1 MFSDLLAF
9 KPYLSFLVSFGLC
22 ALIIPWVIKLATYKN
37 WVVVPRQDR
46 WHKKPTALMGGI
58 GIFISYSITVFIFGF
73 DHLNWMIYFA
83 GLVIFLIGLFDD
95 LKEIKPIIKL
105 ICQVICSFALIYHGY
120 YFGGGLLEWAGIP
133 LTFIWVIGITNA
145 VNLLDNMDG
154 LAAGICTIVAIIT
167 GVLGVLNNEILIS
180 IMAFAIAGSS
190 LGFLIFNF
198 KPARIFMGD
207 SGSLFLGFSLS
218 FLSIAVQRHH
228 GSSTAILVLL
238 VPISLMVIPIMD
250 ITLVTIKRMVAGRR
264 IDQGGKDHT
273 SHRLVALGFSEK
285 KAVLTLYLVSAIWGL
300 LCLLIYKVT
309 VNNLF
314 LCVLLLAIFSVMFS
328 VLLSN
333 VRVYNDSEETLS
345 YMRLKGRKTGN
356 KFSLRFFLLHKKLI
370 VGVCT
375 DILII
380 YSSFLVA
387 ARCMQIDIED
397 NYVVLGLFICVKVSV
412 FYFSNLYNRLV
423 RYIAVIELSGYFGAA
438 SLATLILAGI
448 LFFKGKID
456 DYPPY
461 FLMVDFLLTFTGM
474 LLSRFAYRWL
484 KEVIDKSRQFQKNV
498 IIYGAGDSGYLL
510 IKELLQNQKHQLKPI
525 GWVDDD
531 QSKHNMYLYGFKVHG
546 GGDQLLQICEAT
558 KAEIVLI
565 STNTID
571 LHLEDDIRRKL
582 AEKDIELGRFS
593 MTLTFESHPLVN
605 YNFL

>member
-1 MFSDLLAF
+1 
-9 KPYLSFLVSFGLC
+9 
-22 ALIIPWVIKLATYKN
+22 
-37 WVVVPRQDR
+37 
-46 WHKKPTALMGGI
+46 
-58 GIFISYSITVFIFGF
+58 
-73 DHLNWMIYFA
+73 
-83 GLVIFLIGLFDD
+83 
-95 LKEIKPIIKL
+95 
-105 ICQVICSFALIYHGY
+105 
-120 YFGGGLLEWAGIP
+120 
-133 LTFIWVIGITNA
+133 
-145 VNLLDNMDG
+145 
-154 LAAGICTIVAIIT
+154 
-167 GVLGVLNNEILIS
+167 
-180 IMAFAIAGSS
+180 
-190 LGFLIFNF
+190 
-198 KPARIFMGD
+198 
-207 SGSLFLGFSLS
+207 
-218 FLSIAVQRHH
+218 
-228 GSSTAILVLL
+228 
-238 VPISLMVIPIMD
+238 
-250 ITLVTIKRMVAGRR
+250 
-264 IDQGGKDHT
+264 
-273 SHRLVALGFSEK
+273 
-285 KAVLTLYLVSAIWGL
+285 
-300 LCLLIYKVT
+300 
-309 VNNLF
+309 
-314 LCVLLLAIFSVMFS
+314 
-328 VLLSN
+328 
-333 VRVYNDSEETLS
+333 RVYNDSEETLS

-370 VGVCT
+370 VGVST

-387 ARCMQIDIED
+387 ARCMNIDLEE
-397 NYVVLGLFICVKVSV
+397 NYIVLGLFICVKVSV

-423 RYIAVIELSGYFGAA
+423 RYIAVMELSGYFGAA